1 MHSGCPERNA
11 YATPDIA
18 LDRIISVAPSW
29 SFVYSAKSA
38 PNAMAGARHAKKRKA
53 TDDRHR
59 PAVGGEEGVGPVADV
74 MGRAAFDVRHEATR
88 ELTGEREGSA
98 RVSRTGGVGR

>member
-1 MHSGCPERNA
+1 VEREKRGWELNRRLFWGTRDRALGHVPVAPRMHSGCPERNA

-38 PNAMAGARHAKKRKA
+38 PNAMAGARHAKKRNA

-59 PAVGGEEGVGPVADV
+59 PRLA
-74 MGRAAFDVRHEATR
+74 GRKASVQS
-88 ELTGEREGSA
+88 LT
-98 RVSRTGGVGR
+98 

>member
-1 MHSGCPERNA
+1 MSGKKEKRLGTEPTFVLGDPGSRAGHVPVAPRMHSGCPEKNA

-59 PAVGGEEGVGPVADV
+59 PRLA
-74 MGRAAFDVRHEATR
+74 GRKASVQS
-88 ELTGEREGSA
+88 LT
-98 RVSRTGGVGR
+98 